1 MANDGQIVFEVTA
14 DGKHAIADIK
24 AITAAI
30 QKESKQWDSAA
41 QQSTDNIANSF
52 SGMLKKLVAGFSAVK
67 IGKALLDFGK
77 DAIQAASDLQEV
89 QNVVDVTFGDNA
101 STINK
106 WAKSASTAFGLTETQ
121 AKKFSSTIGA
131 MLKSSGMNGDEIVE
145 MSTDLA
151 GLAADM
157 ASFYNL
163 DFDTAFQK
171 IRSGISGETEPL
183 KQLGINMS
191 TANLEAFALAQ
202 GLEKTWNQM
211 TQGEQ
216 TMLRYQYLMSATS
229 DAQGD
234 FARTSDGYANSL
246 RRAETAVED
255 IKTRLGELL
264 IGPAAEALTW
274 VSDFL
279 GKLTEKPESTV
290 LDDFNEINIDTTNK
304 LAEIDK
310 VATEA
315 QACIDKLN
323 VIGASDAG
331 DAVKKIAEGANVLNA
346 SAPGVWEGVFNSLK
360 DIDGLSNIFGSNS
373 AAKTNIEDLANALSS
388 ATVDESKAAAWQT
401 FLSALSE
408 NAEAVSNLTGT
419 SVDETKAWLESL
431 SAAVNSIDAGDAEA
445 WDKLLTTLVK
455 GFSADT
461 PEGQKFVEG
470 LATQFLALG
479 SESETAANGLKAL
492 GFDTDQIADKQAEW
506 LKQCKELVR
515 TIPGLSDIVNTET
528 GEIKGGTEA
537 LSQYVE
543 EWKTAQEK
551 FIYWKAYY
559 AKESAQKEAQA
570 RLYGLET
577 EAGGAEVAVR
587 RQMAK
592 LDALRKEL
600 GIGGEGYQII
610 SRMNPYNGQAAI
622 LTDAEKQWNAEVGV
636 LSQLMGKAQTAQE
649 AYTTAVEADAE
660 AVQQLADEEQYLTEK
675 FGKVEKAT
683 VSATQATQDYFEA
696 AGRGS
701 TEIENLVTSAKDAVT
716 ALADYTENV
725 RSSVE
730 KSVQSTIKG
739 FDRVEKAGD
748 ELRQQLSEIGEEEQ
762 KTLEKYASEIEKQ
775 WYNADG
781 TLDLQ
786 RMSDNYDNLTD
797 KEKEAY
803 NALAQLHNKQKE
815 VNQSLNEYSASG
827 MQMNLQSQIDFMN
840 EYLDN
845 LEKAKQMGLSNELLA
860 FLADGST
867 ESAEYL
873 AGLVGSG
880 ATAAKEV
887 DALFGEVNKRKK
899 EFTEALTDQQLAGDS
914 VYSQLYAD
922 AKAAVEALGT
932 LPGAAGQNA
941 AELTQSIAGGISEN
955 VPAVAAAVDAIIE
968 QINRL
973 NAFGVNIDLS
983 APTGST
989 ITMPHNYSFAYQGE
1003 FETGLDR
1010 VPFDGFL
1017 ASLHEGEGILTA
1029 EENRV
1034 WQRFKN
1040 GQGNGF
1046 DYDTMGGVMRD
1057 NIKPGGNVYL
1067 DGRIVGSVISD
1078 QQGKSF
1084 RQLQRSGW
1092 QG

>member
-24 AITAAI
+24 SITSAI
-30 QKESKQWDSAA
+30 QKETKNWDSAA
-41 QQSTDNIANSF
+41 KQSTDGISNSF
-52 SGMLKKLVAGFSAVK
+52 DSMFKKIVAGFSAVK
-67 IGKALLDFGK
+67 VGKALLDVGK
-77 DAIQAASDLQEV
+77 NALQAASDLQEV
-89 QNVVDVTFGDNA
+89 QNVVDTTFGESAN
-101 STINK
+101 TIDK
-106 WAKSASTAFGLTETQ
+106 WAKNASKQFGLTETQ
-121 AKKFSSTIGA
+121 AKRFTSTIGS
-131 MLKSSGMNGDEIVE
+131 MLKSSGMSGDEIVE

-183 KQLGINMS
+183 KQLGVNMS

-216 TMLRYQYLMSATS
+216 TMLRYQYLMQATA

-234 FARTSDGYANSL
+234 FAKTSDGYANAL
-246 RRAETAVED
+246 RTAQSAVEG
-255 IKTRLGELL
+255 IETQLGELL
-264 IGPAAEALTW
+264 MGPAAQALSW
-274 VSDFL
+274 VNDFL
-279 GKLTEKPESTV
+279 GKLTAKPETTV
-290 LDDFNEINIDTTNK
+290 LDDFNQIDIDTQGK
-304 LAEIDK
+304 LAEIEK
-310 VATEA
+310 VVSQA

-331 DAVKKIAEGANVLNA
+331 DAVKRIAEGANTLNA
-346 SAPGVWEGVFNSLK
+346 SAPGIWESVFSSLQ

-373 AAKTNIEDLANALSS
+373 SAKTNIEDLAKVLSS
-388 ATVDESKAAAWQT
+388 TTIDEGKAEAWKT
-401 FLSALSE
+401 FLGALSE
-408 NAEAVSNLTGT
+408 NADAVSNLTGT
-419 SVDETKAWLESL
+419 SVEETKEWLTSL
-431 SAAVNSIDAGDAEA
+431 SEAVNSIDAGDAEA

-461 PEGQKFVEG
+461 PEGKQFIEG

-479 SESETAANGLKAL
+479 SDSESAVKGLEAL
-492 GFDTDQIADKQAEW
+492 GFNTDQISEKQELW

-515 TIPGLSDIVNTET
+515 TIPGLSSIINTET

-537 LSQYVE
+537 VNEYVKAWE
-543 EWKTAQEK
+543 EGQKKLAYMTAHQKKGIALENAFADLPELELNK
-551 FIYWKAYY
+551 DVAAYRIKKYFDQVRDIYKKYGLNLAFKENGLLDTSEFNAVTGEDRKALDDFAKAVNDSGLAQAYAEAMDVY
-559 AKESAQKEAQA
+559 TKRKEAYELAKEMYEQEGEFVDT
-570 RLYGLET
+570 L
-577 EAGGAEVAVR
+577 AGDVE
-587 RQMAK
+587 
-592 LDALRKEL
+592 
-600 GIGGEGYQII
+600 
-610 SRMNPYNGQAAI
+610 N
-622 LTDAEKQWNAEVGV
+622 LTDV
-636 LSQLMGKAQTAQE
+636 
-649 AYTTAVEADAE
+649 
-660 AVQQLADEEQYLTEK
+660 
-675 FGKVEKAT
+675 
-683 VSATQATQDYFEA
+683 TQDYFEM
-696 AGRGS
+696 AGKTS
-701 TEIENLVTSAKDAVT
+701 EEIETLVTTAKDSMT

-725 RSSVE
+725 RASVAKSVE
-730 KSVQSTIKG
+730 SVIKG
-739 FDRVEKAGD
+739 FDRVEKAGN
-748 ELRQQLSEIGEEEQ
+748 ELRQHLSDIAEEEQ
-762 KTLEKYASEIEKQ
+762 QTLDKYASEINKQ

-880 ATAAKEV
+880 AGAAQEV
-887 DALFGEVNKRKK
+887 DRLFNEVNKKK
-899 EFTEALTDQQLAGDS
+899 QEFTQTLTDQQLAGDS
-914 VYSQLYAD
+914 IYSQLYAD

-941 AELTQSIAGGISEN
+941 AELTQSIAGGINEN
-955 VPAVAAAVDAIIE
+955 VPAVKSAVDAIIE

-1040 GQGNGF
+1040 GESTT
-1046 DYDTMGGVMRD
+1046 DYDTLGGVMRD

-1067 DGRIVGSVISD
+1067 DGKIVGSVISD

>member
-30 QKESKQWDSAA
+30 QKESKQWDAAA
-41 QQSTDNIANSF
+41 QQSTGNISNSF
-52 SGMLKKLVAGFSAVK
+52 DSMFKKVVAGFSAVK
-67 IGKALLDFGK
+67 IGKALLDVGK
-77 DAIQAASDLQEV
+77 NALQAASDLQEV
-89 QNVVDVTFGDNA
+89 QNVVDTTFGSNANTIDRWAKNA
-101 STINK
+101 SK
-106 WAKSASTAFGLTETQ
+106 QFGLTETQ
-121 AKKFSSTIGA
+121 AKRFTSTIGS

-183 KQLGINMS
+183 KQLGVNMS

-216 TMLRYQYLMSATS
+216 TMLRYQYLMSATA

-234 FARTSDGYANSL
+234 FAKTSDGYANAL
-246 RRAETAVED
+246 RTAESAVEG
-255 IKTRLGELL
+255 IEAKLGQLL
-264 IGPAAEALTW
+264 IGPAAEALKW
-274 VSDFL
+274 VNDFL
-279 GKLTEKPESTV
+279 GKLTEEPEGTV
-290 LDDFNEINIDTTNK
+290 LDEFNEIEIDTQGK

-310 VATEA
+310 VATQA
-315 QACIDKLN
+315 QAVIDKLN

-331 DAVKKIAEGANVLNA
+331 DAMKKIAEGANTLNA
-346 SAPGVWEGVFNSLK
+346 SAPGIWESVFNSLQ
-360 DIDGLSNIFGSNS
+360 DIDGLSNLFGSNS
-373 AAKTNIEDLANALSS
+373 SAKTNIEDLAKALSS
-388 ATVDESKAAAWQT
+388 TTVDESKAAAWQT

-408 NAEAVSNLTGT
+408 NADAVSNLTGT
-419 SVDETKAWLESL
+419 NVEETKAWLESL
-431 SAAVNSIDAGDAEA
+431 SEAVNSIDAGDAEA

-461 PEGQKFVEG
+461 PEGKQFIEG

-479 SESETAANGLKAL
+479 SDSESAVKGLEAL
-492 GFDTDQIADKQAEW
+492 GFNTDQIADKQALW
-506 LKQCKELVR
+506 LKQCKELVN
-515 TIPGLSDIVNTET
+515 TIPGLSSIINTET
-528 GEIKGGTEA
+528 GEIKGGTKA
-537 LSQYVE
+537 VE
-543 EWKTAQEK
+543 EYIKAWEDGQKKLVYMSAHQKKGIALENAFADLPELELK
-551 FIYWKAYY
+551 KDVAAYRIKKYFDQVRDIYQKYGLNLAFTENGLLDTSEFNAVTGEDRKALDDFAKALNDSGLAKDYADALDVFTKRNEAY
-559 AKESAQKEAQA
+559 GIAKEMYEQEGEFVDS
-570 RLYGLET
+570 L
-577 EAGGAEVAVR
+577 AGNVNNL
-587 RQMAK
+587 AK
-592 LDALRKEL
+592 
-600 GIGGEGYQII
+600 
-610 SRMNPYNGQAAI
+610 
-622 LTDAEKQWNAEVGV
+622 V
-636 LSQLMGKAQTAQE
+636 
-649 AYTTAVEADAE
+649 
-660 AVQQLADEEQYLTEK
+660 
-675 FGKVEKAT
+675 
-683 VSATQATQDYFEA
+683 TQDYFEI
-696 AGRGS
+696 AGKTS
-701 TEIENLVTSAKDAVT
+701 EEIETLVTVAKDSVT

-725 RSSVE
+725 RASVAKSVE
-730 KSVQSTIKG
+730 SVIKG
-739 FDRVEKAGD
+739 FDRVEKAGN
-748 ELRQQLSEIGEEEQ
+748 ELRQELSDIGEEEQ
-762 KTLEKYASEIEKQ
+762 NTLEKYASEIDKQ

-781 TLDLQ
+781 ILDLQ
-786 RMSDNYDNLTD
+786 RMSDNYDNLSD

-803 NALAQLHNKQKE
+803 NALAQLHKKQKE
-815 VNQSLNEYSASG
+815 VNQSLNEYSAGG
-827 MQMNLQSQIDFMN
+827 MQKNLQTQIDFMN

-880 ATAAKEV
+880 ENAAREV
-887 DALFGEVNKRKK
+887 DALFGEVQKK
-899 EFTEALTDQQLAGDS
+899 KQEFTETLTDQQLAGDS
-914 VYSQLYAD
+914 IYSQLYAD

-932 LPGAAGQNA
+932 LPGAAGQSA
-941 AELTQSIAGGISEN
+941 AELTTSIAGGINDN
-955 VPAVAAAVDAIIE
+955 VPAVKAAVDAILE
-968 QINRL
+968 QLNRL
-973 NAFGVNIDLS
+973 NAFGVNINVS
-983 APTGST
+983 APTGTT
-989 ITMPHNYSFAYQGE
+989 ITTPHNFFNAYQGE

-1040 GQGNGF
+1040 GDSTT
-1046 DYDTMGGVMRD
+1046 DYDMMGSVMRD

>member
-24 AITAAI
+24 AITSAI
-30 QKESKQWDSAA
+30 QKETKTWDAAA
-41 QQSTDNIANSF
+41 QQSTNTISSSF
-52 SGMLKKLVAGFSAVK
+52 DGMLKKIVGGFSAIK
-67 IGKALLDFGK
+67 IGKALIDVGK
-77 DAIQAASDLQEV
+77 NALQAASDLQEV
-89 QNVVDVTFGDNA
+89 QNVVDTTFGGNA
-101 STINK
+101 NTIDK
-106 WAKSASTAFGLTETQ
+106 WAKNASKQFGLTETQ
-121 AKKFSSTIGA
+121 AKRFTSTIGS

-183 KQLGINMS
+183 KQLGVNMS

-216 TMLRYQYLMSATS
+216 TMLRYQYLMQATS

-234 FARTSDGYANSL
+234 FAKTSDGYANSL
-246 RRAETAVED
+246 RTAQSAIEG
-255 IKTRLGELL
+255 IEAQLGQLL
-264 IGPAAEALTW
+264 IGPAAEALSW
-274 VSDFL
+274 VNEFL
-279 GKLTEKPESTV
+279 TKLTAKPETTV
-290 LDDFNEINIDTTNK
+290 LDEFEQIDIDTQGK

-310 VATEA
+310 VAAEA
-315 QACIDKLN
+315 QGIIDKLN

-331 DAVKKIAEGANVLNA
+331 DAVKKIAEGANALNA
-346 SAPGVWEGVFNSLK
+346 SSPGVWEGVFNSLQN
-360 DIDGLSNIFGSNS
+360 IDGLSNIFGNNS
-373 AAKTNIEDLANALSS
+373 SAKTNITDLAQALSS

-401 FLSALSE
+401 FLGALSA

-419 SVDETKAWLESL
+419 SVEETKEWLTSL
-431 SAAVNSIDAGDAEA
+431 SEAVNSIDAGDAEA

-461 PEGQKFVEG
+461 PEGKQFIEG

-479 SESETAANGLKAL
+479 ADSESAVKGLEAL
-492 GFDTDQIADKQAEW
+492 GFNTDQISEKQELW

-515 TIPGLSDIVNTET
+515 TIPGLSSIINTET
-528 GEIKGGTEA
+528 GEIKGGTQAIQDYIKAWEDGQKKLIYMSAHEKKGIA
-537 LSQYVE
+537 LENAFADLPELELNKDVAAYRIKKYFDQVRD
-543 EWKTAQEK
+543 
-551 FIYWKAYY
+551 IYKKYGLNLAFNENGMLDTSEFNAVTGADRQALDDFAKAVNDSGLAKEYSDALDVY
-559 AKESAQKEAQA
+559 AKRKEAYDTAKEMYEQEGEFVDS
-570 RLYGLET
+570 L
-577 EAGGAEVAVR
+577 AGGI
-587 RQMAK
+587 
-592 LDALRKEL
+592 D
-600 GIGGEGYQII
+600 
-610 SRMNPYNGQAAI
+610 N
-622 LTDAEKQWNAEVGV
+622 
-636 LSQLMGKAQTAQE
+636 LSN
-649 AYTTAVEADAE
+649 V
-660 AVQQLADEEQYLTEK
+660 
-675 FGKVEKAT
+675 
-683 VSATQATQDYFEA
+683 TQDYFEL
-696 AGRGS
+696 AGKTS
-701 TEIENLVTSAKDAVT
+701 EEIETLVTAAKDSMT
-716 ALADYTENV
+716 ALADYTQGV
-725 RSSVE
+725 RESVA
-730 KSVQSTIKG
+730 KSVQSVIKG
-739 FDRVEKAGD
+739 FDRVGKAGD

-762 KTLEKYASEIEKQ
+762 KALEKYASEIGKQ

-781 TLDLQ
+781 TLNLQ
-786 RMSDNYDNLTD
+786 QMSENYDNLTD

-880 ATAAKEV
+880 EGAAREV
-887 DALFGEVNKRKK
+887 DALFGEVQKKKK
-899 EFTEALTDQQLAGDS
+899 EFTDTLTDQQLAGDS
-914 VYSQLYAD
+914 IYAQLYAD

-932 LPGAAGQNA
+932 LPGAAGQSA
-941 AELTQSIAGGISEN
+941 AELTTSIAGGISDN

-968 QINRL
+968 QLNRL
-973 NAFGVNIDLS
+973 NAFGVNVDLS
-983 APTGST
+983 APTGTT
-989 ITMPHNYSFAYQGE
+989 ITTPHNFFNAYQGE

-1067 DGRIVGSVISD
+1067 DGRVVGSVISE